1 MSRLQVS
8 NLRVDYEDTTAVKGI
23 DLTVDAGMVLGLIGP
38 NGAGKTSLIRCVAA
52 LLDPTHG
59 TILVDGINMLQDA
72 SGALQRIGYMPD
84 NPPLYDDLTVYE
96 FLDMFASAYGVP
108 TSRRSERIKV
118 LIEQVRLTD
127 KANSLCGGLSKGM
140 RQRLFLAKCLLHDPG
155 VLLLDEPASG
165 LDPNARREFGDII
178 RALGDAGKAILVSSH
193 ILTELADFCNS
204 VAIMEQGHMRIAGQI
219 DDIVES
225 LSQNRMINMKL
236 VGDPSEA
243 LVTLE
248 TLPYVSKLESR
259 ADVICFEIEG
269 DDLRVAACLKTLID
283 KGCPIIEYRLNDV
296 GLREIFERVTDG
308 GLA

>member
-23 DLTVDAGMVLGLIGP
+23 DLTVDAGMILGLIGP

-59 TILVDGINMLQDA
+59 TILVDGINMLQDT

-108 TSRRSERIKV
+108 TDRRGARIKT

-165 LDPNARREFGDII
+165 LDPNARREFGEII

-236 VGDPSEA
+236 VGDPNEA

-269 DDLRVAACLKTLID
+269 DDVRVAACLKTLID